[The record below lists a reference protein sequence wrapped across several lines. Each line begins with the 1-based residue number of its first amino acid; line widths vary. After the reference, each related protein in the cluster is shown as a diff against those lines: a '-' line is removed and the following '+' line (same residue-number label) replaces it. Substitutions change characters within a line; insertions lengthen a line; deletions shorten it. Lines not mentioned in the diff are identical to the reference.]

1 MAKAKA
7 IPAVAPS
14 AAAAPGGAG
23 GPERAGMRV
32 LAIESSCDESAAAV
46 LDEHRGLLAHELYS
60 QVDLHRTYGGVVPEL
75 ASRDHVRRL
84 LPLVRQALQ
93 GSGTAP
99 GQLAGVAFTAGPGLI
114 GALLTGAALARSL
127 AYAWQVPAVGVH
139 HLEGHLLAP
148 LLEAAPPPFPHVA
161 LLVSGGHTQ
170 LIEVAGIGRYRILGE
185 TRDDAAGEAFDKTA
199 KLLGLPYPGG
209 PELARLAQ
217 TGTPGVFQ
225 FPRPMLDRP
234 GLELSFSG
242 LKTAV
247 LHSLR
252 GRELTPKLR
261 ADVARGVEEAIVGT
275 LLAKA
280 VRALEAS
287 GLDTLVVSGGVSAN
301 QRLREGLAEAVGRR
315 GGRVYFPRIEFC
327 TDNAAMIAVAGLA
340 RLAAGE
346 HDGLAIRSRAQWPL
360 ETLTAVPWRGESER
374 AEDVS

>member
-1 MAKAKA
+1 MTL
-7 IPAVAPS
+7 
-14 AAAAPGGAG
+14 
-23 GPERAGMRV
+23 RV

-46 LDEHRGLLAHELYS
+46 LDESQGLLSHELHS
-60 QVDLHRTYGGVVPEL
+60 QVELHRIYGGVVPEL

-84 LPLVRQALQ
+84 LPLVRQALDHAA
-93 GSGTAP
+93 TP
-99 GQLAGVAFTAGPGLI
+99 PERLAGVAFTAGPGLI

-127 AYAWQVPAVGVH
+127 AYAWRVPALGVH

-148 LLEAAPPPFPHVA
+148 LLEPEPPPFPHVA

-170 LIEVAGIGRYRILGE
+170 LIEVRGIGQYRVLGD

-209 PELARLAQ
+209 PELARLAA
-217 TGTPGVFQ
+217 TGTSGAFK

-247 LHSLR
+247 LHALR

-261 ADVARGVEEAIVGT
+261 ADVARGVEDAIVDT
-275 LLAKA
+275 LAAKA
-280 VRALEAS
+280 VRALEAAD
-287 GLDTLVVSGGVSAN
+287 LDTLVVSGGVSAN
-301 QRLREGLAEAVGRR
+301 QHLRTTLTEAVGRR
-315 GGRVYFPRIEFC
+315 GGRVYYPRIEFC

-340 RLAAGE
+340 RLRAGE
-346 HDGLAIRSRAQWPL
+346 SDGLAIRPRAQWPL
-360 ETLTAVPWRGESER
+360 ETLNPVPLQPNAAPEAARPLQ
-374 AEDVS
+374 A

>member
-1 MAKAKA
+1 MAKAKKA
-7 IPAVAPS
+7 FRI
-14 AAAAPGGAG
+14 
-23 GPERAGMRV
+23 

-46 LDEHRGLLAHELYS
+46 LDESAGLLAHELYS
-60 QVDLHRTYGGVVPEL
+60 QVELHRIYGGVVPEL

-84 LPLVRQALQ
+84 LPLVRRALDQAA
-93 GSGTAP
+93 TTP

-127 AYAWQVPAVGVH
+127 AYAWGVPAVGVH

-148 LLEAAPPPFPHVA
+148 LLEPEPPPFPHVA

-170 LIEVAGIGRYRILGE
+170 LIEVGGIGQYRVLGD

-217 TGTPGVFQ
+217 GGTPGAFQ
-225 FPRPMLDRP
+225 YPRPMLGA

-252 GRELTPKLR
+252 GKELTAKLR

-275 LLAKA
+275 LSVKA
-280 VRALEAS
+280 VRALDAT
-287 GLDTLVVSGGVSAN
+287 GLDALVVSGGVSAN
-301 QRLREGLAEAVGRR
+301 QSLRAALTEAVGQR
-315 GGRVYFPRIEFC
+315 GGRVYYPRLEFC

-340 RLAAGE
+340 RLKAGE
-346 HDGLAIRSRAQWPL
+346 HDGLAIHSRAQWPL
-360 ETLTAVPWRGESER
+360 ETLTMVPLQHSNPPRTLP
-374 AEDVS
+374 A

>member
-1 MAKAKA
+1 MTKAKKA
-7 IPAVAPS
+7 LRI
-14 AAAAPGGAG
+14 
-23 GPERAGMRV
+23 
-32 LAIESSCDESAAAV
+32 LALESSCDESAAAV
-46 LDEHRGLLAHELYS
+46 LDESAGLLAHELHS
-60 QVDLHRTYGGVVPEL
+60 QVELHRVYGGVVPEL

-84 LPLVRQALQ
+84 LPLVRRALERAD
-93 GSGTAP
+93 TAP
-99 GQLAGVAFTAGPGLI
+99 ERLAGVAFTAGPGLI

-127 AYAWQVPAVGVH
+127 AYAWQVPAIGVH

-148 LLEAAPPPFPHVA
+148 LLEPEPPPFPHVA

-170 LIEVAGIGRYRILGE
+170 LIEVCGIGRYRILGD

-217 TGTPGVFQ
+217 SGTPGEFQ

-252 GRELTPKLR
+252 GRELTAKLR

-275 LLAKA
+275 LVVKA
-280 VRALEAS
+280 VRALDAT
-287 GLDTLVVSGGVSAN
+287 GLDALVVSGGVSAN
-301 QRLREGLAEAVGRR
+301 QRLRAALTEEVGRR
-315 GGRVYFPRIEFC
+315 GGRVYYPRIEFC
-327 TDNAAMIAVAGLA
+327 TDNAAMIAVAGVA
-340 RLAAGE
+340 RLRAGE
-346 HDGLAIRSRAQWPL
+346 HDGLAIHPRAQWPL
-360 ETLTAVPWRGESER
+360 ETLTAVPFHHHDGA
-374 AEDVS
+374 AEAARSSDA